1 MTLPLLARP
10 LLSRT
15 TAREPLLRRLR
26 VSGDDGVQLNFGAG
40 AIVVKHHVCERR
52 AAEPGGV
59 LALADVDRG
68 PLAPVRDDHPDL
80 LTLVKTL
87 GCLHEASLPSCP
99 RRPSGTFSPAG
110 DKVEKAGSKGMGVTI
125 AGFRRAQLAI
135 PLLLAIAIAVGI
147 YVFGRNHVPDYS
159 GTALFGRTA
168 ADTLELKSW
177 LATAILGLALLQ
189 LLSALWMYRK
199 LPAAGRPPRRL
210 PLVHRLFG
218 AAALLVTL
226 PIAYHCMFAYGV
238 QNYDARIAVHSLA
251 GCFFYGAFAA
261 KVTVVR
267 SRRFPG
273 WILPLV
279 GGTLVTVVAVL
290 WYTSALWYFNDF
302 SLPVL

>member
-1 MTLPLLARP
+1 
-10 LLSRT
+10 
-15 TAREPLLRRLR
+15 
-26 VSGDDGVQLNFGAG
+26 
-40 AIVVKHHVCERR
+40 
-52 AAEPGGV
+52 
-59 LALADVDRG
+59 
-68 PLAPVRDDHPDL
+68 
-80 LTLVKTL
+80 
-87 GCLHEASLPSCP
+87 
-99 RRPSGTFSPAG
+99 
-110 DKVEKAGSKGMGVTI
+110 MGVTI
-125 AGFRRAQLAI
+125 AGFRRVQLAI

-147 YVFGRNHVPDYS
+147 YVFGRNHTPDYS

-189 LLSALWMYRK
+189 LLSALWMYLK

-226 PIAYHCMFAYGV
+226 PVAYHCMFAYGV
-238 QNYDARIAVHSLA
+238 ETFDARIAVHSIA

-273 WILPLV
+273 WVLPLV
-279 GGTLVTVVAVL
+279 GGTLVTVVALL